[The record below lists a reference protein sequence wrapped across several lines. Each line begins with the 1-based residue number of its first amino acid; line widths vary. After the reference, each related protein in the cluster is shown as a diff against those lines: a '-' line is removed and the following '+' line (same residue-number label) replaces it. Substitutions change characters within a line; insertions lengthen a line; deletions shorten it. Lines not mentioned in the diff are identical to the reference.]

1 MDHITTLDAYE
12 AKHAI
17 IHAQA
22 LTMVN
27 SMVLIFVVLD
37 RTTINY
43 NKRHTLFIAIPRKY
57 ALVDHVLSDMDNLD
71 HFICVHMDCTIL
83 I

>member
-12 AKHAI
+12 AKHVI

-27 SMVLIFVVLD
+27 SMVLILVVLD
-37 RTTINY
+37 RTTIDY
-43 NKRHTLFIAIPRKY
+43 N
-57 ALVDHVLSDMDNLD
+57 
-71 HFICVHMDCTIL
+71 
-83 I
+83 